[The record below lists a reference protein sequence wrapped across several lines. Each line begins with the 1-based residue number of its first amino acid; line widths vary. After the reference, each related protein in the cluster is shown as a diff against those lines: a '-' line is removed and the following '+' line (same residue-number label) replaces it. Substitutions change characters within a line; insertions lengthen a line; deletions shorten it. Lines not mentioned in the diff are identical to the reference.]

1 MEQGGVRGA
10 PRAGRSRGGIR
21 RRTARVGL
29 GLIVAGILAV
39 VLLTAGLVASWSGQT
54 GTATRITL
62 TMPCARV
69 DSTRVGHRA
78 YGLDQVLSA
87 SCSSV
92 TAHR

>member
-10 PRAGRSRGGIR
+10 PRAGRSRGGFR
-21 RRTARVGL
+21 RQTAWVGL

-39 VLLTAGLVASWSGQT
+39 VLLTAGLVATWTGQT
-54 GTATRITL
+54 GAATRITL

-69 DSTRVGHRA
+69 DATSVGHRA

-87 SCSSV
+87 SCSPV
-92 TAHR
+92 AAHR

>member
-10 PRAGRSRGGIR
+10 PRAGRSRGGFR
-21 RRTARVGL
+21 RRTAWVGL
-29 GLIVAGILAV
+29 GLIVAGLLAV
-39 VLLTAGLVASWSGQT
+39 VLLTAGLVATWTRQAGA
-54 GTATRITL
+54 ATRITL

-69 DSTRVGHRA
+69 DSATVGRRA